1 LIKTPAVYV
10 VDSEFAGASLKHNAQ
25 FKKKRHRGPCVV
37 QVEPAKE
44 LTRLL
49 MLGAIVLGRCKAG
62 DRYWARKKTCRTK
75 DKKRYP
81 VDMKLASSLADSQNL
96 VKSRRM
102 KRRDKRA
109 CTITQERSRKKD
121 RPHKVNLVRPIL

>member
-1 LIKTPAVYV
+1 MWLIPSLLGHHLNTMR
-10 VDSEFAGASLKHNAQ
+10 SLKRNVAAA
-25 FKKKRHRGPCVV
+25 RVV
-37 QVEPAKE
+37 QVIPTPRLVEPAKE

-81 VDMKLASSLADSQNL
+81 ANMKLASSLAGS
-96 VKSRRM
+96 
-102 KRRDKRA
+102 
-109 CTITQERSRKKD
+109 
-121 RPHKVNLVRPIL
+121 